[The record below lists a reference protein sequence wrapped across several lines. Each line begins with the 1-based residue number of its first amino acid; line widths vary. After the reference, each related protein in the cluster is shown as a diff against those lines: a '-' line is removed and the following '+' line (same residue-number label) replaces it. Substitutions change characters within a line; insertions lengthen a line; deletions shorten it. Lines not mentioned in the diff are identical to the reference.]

1 MPLSISVCLSLLQT
15 QFADPVVVNETS
27 QPPPSLPPP
36 PPPSIPHESEYQWA
50 DDGGRQCCWEQQQV
64 ELLDDNTNQHALI
77 GQNGMVN
84 GDHDHDDGDPP
95 FSVSLVLNGEEKKE
109 KGKVSDRTT
118 TCGCL
123 AIIVSVCLGVCGYE

>member
-50 DDGGRQCCWEQQQV
+50 DDGGRQCCWEQQV